1 MIIIKK
7 IPKQIELACNLIW
20 ASLAF
25 GFVNLFILEGK
36 DIELI
41 YKLFAVL
48 VVFLITYWII
58 KYLKEGKNWMR
69 ITNAVLT
76 AISSLSLIGNF
87 EFIDIL
93 MLLLEVI
100 VVYLTFTKE
109 ANQFFKKGDTN
120 GI

>member
-20 ASLAF
+20 ASLAL
-25 GFVNLFILEGK
+25 GVVNLFILKGI

-48 VVFLITYWII
+48 VVSLITYWLI
-58 KYLKEGKNWMR
+58 KNLKEGKNWMR
-69 ITNAVLT
+69 ITNAVIA
-76 AISSLSLIGNF
+76 AIGFLSINL

-93 MLLLEVI
+93 IMLLEVI

-109 ANQFFKKGDTN
+109 ANLFFKKGDTN